1 MTSRLLSQ
9 IFNQNSASIYETLRQ
24 NDAAENSGSDIDD
37 LEERAG
43 MLPSE
48 NGPEHGEDSMDDD
61 DQSTFELH
69 HQPPAPASS
78 SFLAQSTQRPL
89 FSTMSRSRGNRYA
102 PRRFRDEEPEE
113 NDEVPTSLLFEAGGQ
128 GAGGSGRPGRSS
140 APDSGKITGSGPGPA
155 TEASRKRNLTE
166 EQWAAATAQVHQRS
180 DEHEAK
186 EIRRQARLGLID
198 PKERALWKWAN
209 VENLDNFLND
219 VSHRFCP
226 LVVIAKSLSNQKL
239 YRSMTIS

>member
-1 MTSRLLSQ
+1 MTSQLLSR

-24 NDAAENSGSDIDD
+24 NDAAENSDSDVDD

-48 NGPEHGEDSMDDD
+48 NGPEHDEDGVGDDE
-61 DQSTFELH
+61 STFELR

-89 FSTMSRSRGNRYA
+89 FSNMSRSRGNRYA
-102 PRRFRDEEPEE
+102 PPRFRDEEPEE
-113 NDEVPTSLLFEAGGQ
+113 NDEVPASLLFEPGGH
-128 GAGGSGRPGRSS
+128 GAGGGGKQVRGGVSEP
-140 APDSGKITGSGPGPA
+140 GKIAGGGPGPA
-155 TEASRKRNLTE
+155 TEASRKRNLTGDL
-166 EQWAAATAQVHQRS
+166 QWAAVTAQAHRGS
-180 DEHEAK
+180 DEPEAK
-186 EIRRQARLGLID
+186 EVRRQARLGLID

-219 VSHRFCP
+219 VSAIPRFSS
-226 LVVIAKSLSNQKL
+226 I
-239 YRSMTIS
+239 R